1 MDAKTKRGCLW
12 AALGTSVLVMMVGAA
27 VVGGTAWLV
36 YQSSSIKSSP
46 STPEQAAEELESV
59 RARFTGQAPLIAIDD
74 REQATI
80 VPRKRAG
87 DTVLT
92 TLHVLVF
99 DPGDSRLKRVTLPF
113 WVLRMSPATA
123 ELQID
128 DDTLR
133 LRGERVTI
141 ADVEK
146 AGPGLLVDH
155 VDREGRRLLVWT
167 E

>member
-12 AALGTSVLVMMVGAA
+12 AALGGSVLIVMVGAA

-46 STPEQAAEELESV
+46 STPERAAEELETV
-59 RARFTGQAPLIAIDD
+59 RSRFAGQAPLIAIDD
-74 REQATI
+74 HGQATI
-80 VPRKRAG
+80 VPRTRAG
-87 DTVLT
+87 DTALAA
-92 TLHVLVF
+92 LHVLAF
-99 DPGDSRLKRVTLPF
+99 DPDERRLKRVTLPF
-113 WVLRMSPATA
+113 WVLRMSPGSA
-123 ELQID
+123 ELKIG

-133 LRGERVTI
+133 LHGQRVTI

-155 VDREGRRLLVWT
+155 VDGEGQRVLVWT